1 MGKSKRM
8 KKLADY
14 GKNHLGNI
22 KKRRISL
29 NLLSSYLLIL
39 LAPVAAIIFIY
50 LTAENAL
57 VNTEKERMQSVLSQV
72 GNNFDR
78 EVDQAQK
85 AGYYVG
91 CERRLCNYLLQGRK
105 ENKADEFYSLYTIAS
120 GYPNYILTNQVIKDI
135 FVLILDSQFILKI
148 PQVIPQT
155 ERGAATLEGF
165 PFHSYDQF
173 LEFSDNQDPN
183 QTLFYYEDA
192 KGSGNLF
199 LSCQEAYPYALPG
212 RSAVVVQLDLNQ
224 VRQMLRPIL
233 AGREGLVALVDEN
246 NQILECAENQHRGGA
261 LPDIEKTDLDK
272 CLKDSR
278 WSTQNLVIC
287 TETLAYNGWKV
298 ICAVPRSVLTEQIG
312 VIRYAIVICCAV
324 SILIGVIIC
333 LAYWF

>member
-120 GYPNYILTNQVIKDI
+120 GYPNYTLTNQVIKDI

-165 PFHSYDQF
+165 PFHSY
-173 LEFSDNQDPN
+173 
-183 QTLFYYEDA
+183 
-192 KGSGNLF
+192 
-199 LSCQEAYPYALPG
+199 
-212 RSAVVVQLDLNQ
+212 
-224 VRQMLRPIL
+224 
-233 AGREGLVALVDEN
+233 
-246 NQILECAENQHRGGA
+246 
-261 LPDIEKTDLDK
+261 
-272 CLKDSR
+272 
-278 WSTQNLVIC
+278 
-287 TETLAYNGWKV
+287 
-298 ICAVPRSVLTEQIG
+298 
-312 VIRYAIVICCAV
+312 
-324 SILIGVIIC
+324 
-333 LAYWF
+333 